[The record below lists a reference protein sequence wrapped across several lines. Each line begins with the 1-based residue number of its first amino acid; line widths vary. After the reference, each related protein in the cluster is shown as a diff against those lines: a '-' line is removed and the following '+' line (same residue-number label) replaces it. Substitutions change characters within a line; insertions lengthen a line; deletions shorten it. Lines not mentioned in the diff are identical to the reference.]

1 MREAFEVWAEREGQI
16 VRRREDKP
24 EAYLVFGTQRQWQI
38 WQAALANCASGVADS
53 AMTQSG
59 LSTSAGLPV
68 DETEIRQRVLDEILV
83 ACKRLGPG
91 VGADGVLKLIEGL
104 RGV

>member
-38 WQAALANCASGVADS
+38 WQAALENCASSVVGS
-53 AMTQSG
+53 AINQSG
-59 LSTSAGLPV
+59 VSTSSALPAN
-68 DETEIRQRVLDEILV
+68 EAEIRQRVLDEVLA
-83 ACKRLGPG
+83 ACKQLDPG

-104 RGV
+104 KRA

>member
-38 WQAALANCASGVADS
+38 WQAALANCAPEVTGSAVAKPE
-53 AMTQSG
+53 
-59 LSTSAGLPV
+59 LSTSTGLPV
-68 DETEIRQRVLDEILV
+68 SEAEMRQRVLDEILG
-83 ACKRLGPG
+83 ACKRLDPG

-104 RGV
+104 KGK

>member
-24 EAYLVFGTQRQWQI
+24 ETYLVFGTQRQWEI

-59 LSTSAGLPV
+59 LLTPSALPV
-68 DETEIRQRVLDEILV
+68 NEAEIRQRVLDEVLV
-83 ACKRLGPG
+83 ACKRLDPS
-91 VGADGVLKLIEGL
+91 VAVDGVLKVIEGL
-104 RGV
+104 KSA